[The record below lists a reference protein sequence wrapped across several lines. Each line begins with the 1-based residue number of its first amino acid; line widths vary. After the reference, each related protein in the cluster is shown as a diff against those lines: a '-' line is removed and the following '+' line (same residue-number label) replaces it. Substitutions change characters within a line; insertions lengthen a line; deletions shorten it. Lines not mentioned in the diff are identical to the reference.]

1 MGISSKWIK
10 SLVGIKKHGKAQNG
24 ESSRERSSAAQVL
37 HKRKH
42 SVDTEGALA
51 VAERT
56 VQTEPLASDTNTQT
70 ISSETELNTKEHQAA
85 TVIQSAFR
93 AFLARRALRALKG
106 LVRLQALVRG
116 HAVRKQAA
124 ETLQCMQSLVK
135 AQARVRARQV
145 CIGLEGQVPQKKAP
159 EKNAQEDQA
168 REIEERWCGG
178 IGSAEDMQAKVLKK
192 QEAAAKRERAMA
204 YALTH
209 QRQAGSRKQ
218 KAADVQGPEADEN
231 QWGRN
236 WVERWV
242 AVRPWENRLLDSN
255 AKENVPFGDDK
266 EADENGDRDVNKPKG
281 KVAVSGILSNGS
293 SQTKDAKHK
302 KSHSDASGSSSG
314 QSAAVPPTASL
325 GSSKLKPKPSDQTS
339 EEVSP
344 QPKPSDQTSE
354 EVSPQPTDPAPRST
368 SNPKE
373 RPAQVNA
380 PTRKRL
386 SLPNNAASGG
396 ARKGQASSS
405 EKTRSVGSKN
415 TAKGASKSEPKQR
428 PSPGS
433 ATAKRVQ
440 AQA

>member
-255 AKENVPFGDDK
+255 AK
-266 EADENGDRDVNKPKG
+266 G

-386 SLPNNAASGG
+386 SLPNNATASGG

>member
-24 ESSRERSSAAQVL
+24 ESSREVSQRRSSAAQVL

-42 SVDTEGALA
+42 SVDTEGSLA
-51 VAERT
+51 VAEHT

-145 CIGLEGQVPQKKAP
+145 RIGLEGQVPQKKAP
-159 EKNAQEDQA
+159 EQNAQEDQA

-178 IGSAEDMQAKVLKK
+178 IGSAEDMQAKALKK

-255 AKENVPFGDDK
+255 AKESVPIGDDK
-266 EADENGDRDVNKPKG
+266 EAEVNGDRDVNKPKG
-281 KVAVSGILSNGS
+281 KVAVSGIQSNGS

-302 KSHSDASGSSSG
+302 KSRSDASGSSSG
-314 QSAAVPPTASL
+314 QSAAVPPAASL
-325 GSSKLKPKPSDQTS
+325 GSSKLK
-339 EEVSP
+339 
-344 QPKPSDQTSE
+344 PKPSDQTSE

-373 RPAQVNA
+373 RPAAQVNA
-380 PTRKRL
+380 PTKKRL
-386 SLPNNAASGG
+386 SLPNNATAGGG
-396 ARKGQASSS
+396 ARKGQASSG

-415 TAKGASKSEPKQR
+415 TAKGAPKSEPKQR

-433 ATAKRVQ
+433 AAAERVQ
-440 AQA
+440 AKA